1 MTSQYPQPDAAG
13 ASLLGSRLGRRLAA
27 RETPQSLLRTHL
39 QVIGRNCGRCGRS
52 ALSPRL
58 GRDELAGRYG
68 LHHPQRPANR
78 HDQGG
83 ADGLCLS
90 DMGRRGGG
98 RGCGRAYC
106 RSATTRP
113 SADTLAG
120 TRRRLSSFRRPA
132 YWSGQTRDVN
142 ACVRSC
148 EVSQPAKA
156 EKVGPCGQF
165 HPLPLPSRRG
175 GVIRVDRLLGLPM
188 TTSTRRRRKSTSSPE
203 RHGRDGG
210 RGADH
215 ASPARGTGCRLRWL
229 LTTTPSPPAPW
240 SRISR
245 RIDSSLLLAFWL
257 GPFHQHQHLARAGQ
271 RGAGRHTAGLCQRQ
285 QGRLGHLAALGRL
298 RHERRGFDA
307 GRRAD
312 PVLHRPGPAPAPAAV
327 PYRLAGCRRTVSALL
342 HAARQERKA
351 ALYPGRVDTTLPR
364 LFECSPTVNVD
375 RPKPCHFRAAQH
387 TPPDPGP
394 APVPVRSPTVEQ
406 LLKRKIL
413 RRLRGRTSAFWAAPP
428 ATRGS
433 RWSSSPPSR
442 SRSRRRGVRGGR
454 RTAPQ
459 CRPGLAA
466 GGSHFSLG
474 CRPCGPG

>member
-1 MTSQYPQPDAAG
+1 
-13 ASLLGSRLGRRLAA
+13 
-27 RETPQSLLRTHL
+27 
-39 QVIGRNCGRCGRS
+39 
-52 ALSPRL
+52 
-58 GRDELAGRYG
+58 
-68 LHHPQRPANR
+68 
-78 HDQGG
+78 
-83 ADGLCLS
+83 
-90 DMGRRGGG
+90 
-98 RGCGRAYC
+98 
-106 RSATTRP
+106 
-113 SADTLAG
+113 
-120 TRRRLSSFRRPA
+120 
-132 YWSGQTRDVN
+132 
-142 ACVRSC
+142 
-148 EVSQPAKA
+148 
-156 EKVGPCGQF
+156 
-165 HPLPLPSRRG
+165 
-175 GVIRVDRLLGLPM
+175 M

-474 CRPCGPG
+474 CRPCGPGYPPPGPSHCLAGGAPGCWPLSSSTAGRTRVGSSGAFVDAAVNSTSPTWSAPGGSPAPRHRGLRGRVLLAPGRGPAS